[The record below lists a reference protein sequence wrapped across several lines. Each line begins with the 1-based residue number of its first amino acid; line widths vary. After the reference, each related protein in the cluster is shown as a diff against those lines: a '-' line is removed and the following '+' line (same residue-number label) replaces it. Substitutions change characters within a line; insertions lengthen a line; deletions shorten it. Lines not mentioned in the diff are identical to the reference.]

1 MVKRYI
7 HKAVEGREPT
17 SEILKRLKEQ
27 ESKPRAKLES
37 FSSGKKQDIIIDRP
51 QTMVFRERPHNI
63 PEHNIDILM
72 RDIESLEKK
81 MKDTSNYLSLF
92 YEMKELE
99 EKFMK
104 NIEFIEKQN
113 IDIGPD
119 IKKRIEFR
127 KNIIEK
133 KKRG

>member
-1 MVKRYI
+1 
-7 HKAVEGREPT
+7 
-17 SEILKRLKEQ
+17 
-27 ESKPRAKLES
+27 
-37 FSSGKKQDIIIDRP
+37 
-51 QTMVFRERPHNI
+51 
-63 PEHNIDILM
+63 
-72 RDIESLEKK
+72 